1 MIKSSS
7 SNTRRSYGSNLAESL
22 SWNYGQQTVVDSVV
36 TADSSTFPPNEEIE
50 QDNTWETTSKS
61 SISPQEK
68 ESLIESADY
77 LKKQRTRDIQG
88 ITDQLREALR
98 KYAFDDE
105 TMEPAWHFLDSIVDV
120 YPPDYFGESFQGIF
134 ILNNSEINCMCG
146 LCKCLISFDFDEVF
160 PWGQSILVGLLNH
173 RNETVKEYA
182 VSLLDNWKRTELVD
196 LLKNLEIKSNWMREY
211 VVSVIRAIE
220 K

>member
-1 MIKSSS
+1 M
-7 SNTRRSYGSNLAESL
+7 
-22 SWNYGQQTVVDSVV
+22 
-36 TADSSTFPPNEEIE
+36 ADNCTFPPKEENE
-50 QDNTWETTSKS
+50 QDNTWETTSKN

-77 LKKQRTRDIQG
+77 LKKKRAREIQD

-98 KYAFDDE
+98 KYAFDDD
-105 TMEPAWHFLDSIVDV
+105 TMEPTWYLLDSIIDV
-120 YPPDYFGESFQGIF
+120 YPADYFGESFQSIY
-134 ILNNSEINCMCG
+134 IRNNSEINCMCG
-146 LCKCLISFDFDEVF
+146 LCKCLISFDYDEVF

-182 VSLLDNWKRTELVD
+182 VSLLDNWKRIELVD
-196 LLKNLEIKSNWMREY
+196 LLKNLEIKSNWLSEY

>member
-1 MIKSSS
+1 
-7 SNTRRSYGSNLAESL
+7 
-22 SWNYGQQTVVDSVV
+22 VV
-36 TADSSTFPPNEEIE
+36 TADNNTVPLKEDVE
-50 QDNTWETTSKS
+50 QDNTWEPTSRNI
-61 SISPQEK
+61 ISPQDK
-68 ESLIESADY
+68 ESLFESADFF
-77 LKKQRTRDIQG
+77 KKQRMRDIQG
-88 ITDQLREALR
+88 ITDQLRDALR

-105 TMEPAWHFLDSIVDV
+105 TMEPAWHFLDSIVDT
-120 YPPDYFGESFQGIF
+120 YPPDYFGESFQRIY

-146 LCKCLISFDFDEVF
+146 LCKCLISFDYDEVF

>member
-1 MIKSSS
+1 VIKSSS
-7 SNTRRSYGSNLAESL
+7 SNTKRSYRGNLAESL
-22 SWNYGQQTVVDSVV
+22 SWNYGQQTVVHSVV
-36 TADSSTFPPNEEIE
+36 TADNNTVPLKEDVE
-50 QDNTWETTSKS
+50 QDNTWEPTSRNI
-61 SISPQEK
+61 ISPQDK
-68 ESLIESADY
+68 ESLFESADFF
-77 LKKQRTRDIQG
+77 KKQRMRDIQG
-88 ITDQLREALR
+88 ITDQLRDALR

-105 TMEPAWHFLDSIVDV
+105 TMEPAWHFLDSIVDT
-120 YPPDYFGESFQGIF
+120 YPPDYFGESFQRIY

-146 LCKCLISFDFDEVF
+146 LCKCLISFDYDEVF